1 MDGEGYPYPA
11 LRLGQ
16 KPLHLRHLLTPFVVV
31 LDRHAAQSQV
41 ERKRD
46 AKFQLRALR
55 RGSSTGILHQGFGV
69 PPQSKNQTRW
79 TVLEICTSVLCRLAF
94 RATAQRTNWPHKN
107 ARRRFKICSAA
118 EETKQLLLPAREQ
131 AARAAER
138 SSGCPNRRPAAPEP
152 TRRPTKCL
160 GVTPAVLGVRSMGG
174 SACSLP
180 AGTERRD
187 SQLFTTV
194 QNKGQR
200 YQPLRQVAEKAAASR
215 SNTRFWA

>member
-152 TRRPTKCL
+152 DSAPHQMSWGDASCPW
-160 GVTPAVLGVRSMGG
+160 GSIHGG
-174 SACSLP
+174 FRML
-180 AGTERRD
+180 
-187 SQLFTTV
+187 
-194 QNKGQR
+194 
-200 YQPLRQVAEKAAASR
+200 AS
-215 SNTRFWA
+215 SWHGKT